1 MAVHFIKRGAVLFY
15 EGVQEEEEGS
25 LFTIVR
31 AREVRFLTRWDQH
44 AVAQRRLYKVSR
56 GADLFFFRRYCHGGS
71 WAIFCFGGSPGQGA
85 ESAEESKVHTSVP
98 LSSACCAHLLVSQF
112 LVVVQRE
119 HETQDQPL

>member
-15 EGVQEEEEGS
+15 EGVQEEEEEGS

-56 GADLFFFRRYCHGGS
+56 GADLFFFGVTATVVRGPFFVLAGALDRVRRAQRRARCIPACH
-71 WAIFCFGGSPGQGA
+71 SPRHA
-85 ESAEESKVHTSVP
+85 VP
-98 LSSACCAHLLVSQF
+98 ICLSPSF
-112 LVVVQRE
+112 
-119 HETQDQPL
+119 